1 MTTARIAVALALL
14 LVSSGARGAEG
25 EAAPAPEPEPE
36 PDFHY
41 VLGIGGAFSLETAD
55 KRVNPGGNF
64 FFEIEAIAG
73 WLEIEAGVS
82 VVKAA
87 AGGEVSYDLL
97 FKKPFHVRRWME
109 FMVGVG
115 PEVVQTF
122 GHGTSKTY
130 YGAEG
135 VLDFMFWPSRHFG
148 VWVAPS
154 WDLVVRDRA
163 SLAFGTTTGP
173 MVRW

>member
-1 MTTARIAVALALL
+1 MTTARIAVLPALL
-14 LVSSGARGAEG
+14 LVSAEARAAEG
-25 EAAPAPEPEPE
+25 GAPAGSAAEPEP
-36 PDFHY
+36 HY
-41 VLGIGGAFSLETAD
+41 VVGIGGAFALETAD
-55 KRVNPGGNF
+55 RRVNPGGNV

-97 FKKPFHVRRWME
+97 FKKPFHLRRGIE
-109 FMVGVG
+109 LMVGLG
-115 PEVVQTF
+115 PEAVQTF
-122 GHGTSKTY
+122 ANGPGKTY
-130 YGAEG
+130 YGVEG
-135 VLDFMFWPSRHFG
+135 ALDFMFWPTRHIG
-148 VWVAPS
+148 VWVEPTY
-154 WDLVVRDRA
+154 DLVFRDRA